1 MIDLGRRFLLCKI
14 IIEDHLST
22 FLFVFLIN
30 DQKCYMGNSGG
41 YGDSKSHYSDT
52 RNKISGK
59 IGFLKGKLS
68 KAF

>member
-30 DQKCYMGNSGG
+30 DQKCYMGNSDRF
-41 YGDSKSHYSDT
+41 GDSKSHFSDT
-52 RNKISGK
+52 RNKQK
-59 IGFLKGKLS
+59 YWFFKRQVKQGFLK
-68 KAF
+68 

>member
-30 DQKCYMGNSGG
+30 DQKCYMGNSDGF
-41 YGDSKSHYSDT
+41 GDSKSHFSDT
-52 RNKISGK
+52 RNKRK
-59 IGFLKGKLS
+59 NWFLKSKLS
-68 KAF
+68 KAL